1 MVNTKPNTSLIYMLS
16 FLSGLLSLGIEVL
29 WVRMF
34 SFAAQSVPQA
44 FSFTLACFLT
54 GIAVGAYFGKRIC
67 RSRFVDIPFI
77 GQCFL
82 WAGIADFLILGAAWL
97 LTGFSGFVHHAGI
110 FITLSAVVRGLIF
123 PLVHHVGTDGNKSGR
138 QVSNVYF
145 ANVAGSALGPVL
157 IGFVILDFL
166 STQQIYL
173 LICLISA
180 AVPLFCTLFQ
190 KSLRLN
196 AVSVAVSLMF
206 GILMFLLPDSVFQNI
221 AGRPDRLIENKHGI
235 VAVYHRDGDKVVYGA
250 NVYDGAYNT
259 DIFNSVNGIER
270 AYLLPSL
277 KSGIRRIFVVG
288 LSTGSWA
295 RVLSA
300 IPEMQSMIVAEINPA
315 YRSLIADEPQ
325 IAPLLQDKR
334 VEIVL
339 DDGRKWL
346 RRHPDEK
353 FDLILMNSTWY
364 WRAYSTNLLSAE
376 FLKQVQSHLT
386 PDGIVMFNTTHS
398 PHAFA
403 TAVHSIPYAYRYGH
417 MVVGSAT
424 PVVFPNKELLKQRLS
439 RLIWPE
445 SGRHVFDSSTV
456 DAAAQKVVSR
466 MLIRMTEPS
475 AGAEVITDDNMIVEY
490 KYGRGI

>member
-1 MVNTKPNTSLIYMLS
+1 
-16 FLSGLLSLGIEVL
+16 
-29 WVRMF
+29 
-34 SFAAQSVPQA
+34 
-44 FSFTLACFLT
+44 
-54 GIAVGAYFGKRIC
+54 
-67 RSRFVDIPFI
+67 
-77 GQCFL
+77 
-82 WAGIADFLILGAAWL
+82 
-97 LTGFSGFVHHAGI
+97 
-110 FITLSAVVRGLIF
+110 
-123 PLVHHVGTDGNKSGR
+123 
-138 QVSNVYF
+138 
-145 ANVAGSALGPVL
+145 
-157 IGFVILDFL
+157 
-166 STQQIYL
+166 
-173 LICLISA
+173 
-180 AVPLFCTLFQ
+180 
-190 KSLRLN
+190 
-196 AVSVAVSLMF
+196 
-206 GILMFLLPDSVFQNI
+206 
-221 AGRPDRLIENKHGI
+221 
-235 VAVYHRDGDKVVYGA
+235 
-250 NVYDGAYNT
+250 
-259 DIFNSVNGIER
+259 
-270 AYLLPSL
+270 
-277 KSGIRRIFVVG
+277 
-288 LSTGSWA
+288 
-295 RVLSA
+295 
-300 IPEMQSMIVAEINPA
+300 MIVAEINPA

-386 PDGIVMFNTTHS
+386 LDGIVMFNTTHS